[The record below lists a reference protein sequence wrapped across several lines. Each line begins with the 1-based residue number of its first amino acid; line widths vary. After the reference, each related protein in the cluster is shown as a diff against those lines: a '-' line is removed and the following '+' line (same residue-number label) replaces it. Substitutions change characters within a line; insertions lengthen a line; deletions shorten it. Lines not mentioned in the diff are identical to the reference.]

1 MAHILPFR
9 ALRYDPL
16 HVSLADVLTQP
27 YDKITPAMQ
36 EGYYARSP
44 HNLIRFELGRQEPGD
59 GDASNVYTRARDF
72 LAEQQR
78 EAALALDPQ
87 PSIYAY
93 AQRFVNP
100 VHRTERLERRGFI
113 ALGRL
118 HEYCEGIV
126 HRHEQTHAKAKAD
139 RLQLLET
146 THTHSGQ
153 IFMLYEDAEQ
163 DIDSVL
169 WSAVGESRP
178 DSYVIDEY
186 GVENRLWR
194 ISDPAVIAV
203 VTQAMHDKRLIIA
216 DGHHRYETA
225 LKYRNGQGP
234 GDGDSAHD
242 YVMMT
247 FVNMRAPGLIVLP
260 THRVVHGLK
269 NFLTA
274 PMLDRLHPF
283 FEVMPMSAGV
293 DVAGA
298 LDEISGAEQQSSI
311 VLMTGGEAYL
321 LRPRREAIEKALA
334 DEHPIRRKLGVVV
347 LHKIIFERLMG
358 MTEESIRNQEH
369 IRYYRSAQEALT
381 DAQTNGNAAFLLN
394 AAPVDMMAELS
405 YAGEVMPQKST
416 DFYPKL
422 LSGLALYNLDQSFVP
437 AKAMTVE

>member
-1 MAHILPFR
+1 MAQILPFR

-16 HVSLADVLTQP
+16 RVSLADVLTQP

-36 EGYYARSP
+36 DGYYARSP
-44 HNLIRFELGRQEPGD
+44 HNLIRFELGKAEPGD
-59 GDASNVYTRARDF
+59 DGTAGIYTRARDF
-72 LAEQQR
+72 LAAQQAER
-78 EAALALDPQ
+78 AMALDPE

-93 AQRFVNP
+93 AQRFTNP
-100 VHRTERLERRGFI
+100 AHRSEVLERRGFI

-118 HEYCEGIV
+118 HDYSERVV
-126 HRHEQTHAKAKAD
+126 HRHEQTHAKAKVD
-139 RLQLLET
+139 RMQLLEAT
-146 THTHSGQ
+146 RTHSGQ
-153 IFMLYEDAEQ
+153 IFMLYEDPEQ

-178 DSYVIDEY
+178 DSYVVDEY

-194 ISDPAVIAV
+194 VSDPAVIAV
-203 VTQAMHDKRLIIA
+203 ITQAMSDKRLIIA

-225 LKYRNGQGP
+225 LAYRNGQGP
-234 GDGDSAHD
+234 SDGNAPHD

-247 FVNMRAPGLIVLP
+247 FVNMNAPGLIVLP
-260 THRVVHGLK
+260 THRVVHGIR
-269 NFLTA
+269 NFQTTPL
-274 PMLDRLHPF
+274 LDRLHPY
-283 FEVMPMSAGV
+283 FEVMPMTAGV

-298 LDEISGAEQQSSI
+298 MDEMAGAEQQSSI

-321 LRPRREAIEKALA
+321 LRPRKDAIEKTLA
-334 DEHPIRRKLGVVV
+334 DEHPLRRKLGVVL
-347 LHKIIFERLMG
+347 LHKIILERLLG

-369 IRYYRSAQEALT
+369 IRYYRSAKEAVD
-381 DAQTNGNAAFLLN
+381 DAKSRGDAAFLLN
-394 AAPVDMMAELS
+394 PAPTELMAELS